1 MTTINSLDDF
11 LRALDDN
18 PSWKEA
24 VRARILGEELLQ
36 LPARFDAFAGEM
48 HTFVGEM
55 HTFVGEMHTFVKEQK
70 AVNAE
75 LRSDIAE
82 LKAFNETQMAF
93 NGEVRADISE
103 LKSFTESQRLWNRNA
118 TARFYRMEGDIG
130 ALKGHYIRTVSVEDA
145 PGIASDMGLQY
156 IRTLSRDD
164 LNRMVAGSLPRDM
177 ARSFR
182 NADLVMEVTGEQET
196 SYIAMEISH
205 TADRRESDR
214 VIRNA
219 DIITRFT
226 GLPAQPVIASVRND
240 HEVAELVESGAVHWH
255 PIEDRGPSTE

>member
-48 HTFVGEM
+48 HTFA
-55 HTFVGEMHTFVKEQK
+55 KEQR

-82 LKAFNETQMAF
+82 LKTFNETQKAF
-93 NGEVRADISE
+93 NGEVKADIAELKATTSE
-103 LKSFTESQRLWNRNA
+103 LKAFTESQRLWNRNTSA
-118 TARFYRMEGDIG
+118 CFDRMERDIS
-130 ALKGHYIRTVSVEDA
+130 ALRGYCIRTSSVEDA
-145 PGIASDMGLQY
+145 PGMASDMGLQY
-156 IRTLSRDD
+156 IRTLYRDE
-164 LNRMVAGSLPRDM
+164 LNRMVAGSLPRDV

-196 SYIAMEISH
+196 SYIAMEISY

-219 DIITRFT
+219 NIITRFT